1 MKSPRFQFHLEKKR
15 ELGRGPE
22 EAAKEKFGLNRKELT
37 LRLSLF
43 PSQTRSLPGRGAA
56 AQLCNIFDV
65 AHKG

>member
-1 MKSPRFQFHLEKKR
+1 VKSPRFQFHLERKR

-37 LRLSLF
+37 LRPVV